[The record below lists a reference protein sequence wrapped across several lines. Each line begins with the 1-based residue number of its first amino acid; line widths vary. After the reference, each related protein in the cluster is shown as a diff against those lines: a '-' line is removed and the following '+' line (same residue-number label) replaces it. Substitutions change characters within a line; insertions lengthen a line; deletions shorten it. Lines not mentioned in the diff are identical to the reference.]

1 MGLIA
6 MYDKALRSAAN
17 MLARRE
23 HSVFELTRKLQQRD
37 IPPEVIDRVIAVL
50 IADRLLS
57 NERYAESYVR
67 MRSNR
72 GYGPTRIRME
82 MQERGVEEVLI
93 EEYLDGA
100 DVDWFALAREVR
112 ERKFGEESP
121 AAFEQRA
128 KQMRFLQYRGFSHAH
143 LNAALKGLDD

>member
-1 MGLIA
+1 

-37 IPPEVIDRVIAVL
+37 IPPDVIDKVIAAL

-67 MRSNR
+67 MRSDK
-72 GYGPTRIRME
+72 GYGPIRIRME
-82 MQERGVEEVLI
+82 MQERGVDEVLI

-100 DVDWFALAREVR
+100 EVDWFELACEVR
-112 ERKFGEESP
+112 TRKFGEELP
-121 AAFEQRA
+121 EAFEQRA
-128 KQMRFLQYRGFSHAH
+128 KQMRFLQYRGFSQAH
-143 LNAALKGLDD
+143 MNAALKGLDD

>member
-1 MGLIA
+1 

-23 HSVFELTRKLQQRD
+23 HSEFELTRKLQQRD
-37 IPPEVIDRVIAVL
+37 FPADVIDKVIAAL

-67 MRSNR
+67 MRSAR
-72 GYGPTRIRME
+72 GYGPVRIRLE

-93 EEYLDGA
+93 ETYLDDA
-100 DVDWFALAREVR
+100 DIDWSGLAREVR
-112 ERKFGEESP
+112 VRKFGEEPP

-128 KQMRFLQYRGFSHAH
+128 RQMRFLQYRGFSHAQM
-143 LNAALKGLDD
+143 NAALKGLDD

>member
-1 MGLIA
+1 

-37 IPPEVIDRVIAVL
+37 FPADVIDKVIATL

-72 GYGPTRIRME
+72 GYGPVRIRME
-82 MQERGVEEVLI
+82 MQERGVEEALI
-93 EEYLDGA
+93 ETYLDGA
-100 DVDWFALAREVR
+100 EIDWFGVAREVR
-112 ERKFGEESP
+112 VRKFGEGLPE
-121 AAFEQRA
+121 AFEQRA

-143 LNAALKGLDD
+143 LNAALKGLDN